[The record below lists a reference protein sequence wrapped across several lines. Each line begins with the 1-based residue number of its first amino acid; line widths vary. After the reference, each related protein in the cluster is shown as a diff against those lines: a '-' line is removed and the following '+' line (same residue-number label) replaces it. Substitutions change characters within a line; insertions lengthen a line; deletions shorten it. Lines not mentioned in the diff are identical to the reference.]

1 MLTNEEL
8 YRIKIEDLKKIHMI
22 GICSPFGSFCAQLL
36 LNHGVSLTA
45 SEHNQTSDQAAYWL
59 DKSVLYAG
67 PHNADFITDDIDLV
81 VYPNGVIPN
90 NPECLQAEML
100 KIPSITLGQLTGFL
114 TQDFKTIAIAGTHGK
129 STTAS
134 AITYMLSRL
143 DALPNFVVGDASVK
157 INKLDKNWN
166 VNSSSQ
172 YFVVEACEYKKQFLD
187 RAPKPYIS
195 VITNIELDHTDY
207 YPTQEAY
214 NKAFEEFIA
223 NTQGAL
229 IIDLTREN
237 EKEVYRS
244 SNYMS
249 KVQDVADFSNLEIAS
264 ELKGSLNQQNLV
276 RAYLVG
282 ITLGYSD
289 SVVREALT
297 TFSGLTARFEY
308 LGESKTGS
316 VIHIDYAHNPAKIAF
331 CIATAKEV
339 YPEKRLI
346 LVFQPHSYER
356 TNSFKNEFADAIRL
370 ADIVLIPNIFSPAR
384 DIGSSKDILPEEF
397 VEVLKA
403 KNPDK
408 TILHTESFERT
419 AEWLNENSCSSDV
432 TLLASAGDLRNLV
445 PLIQSNV

>member
-8 YRIKIEDLKKIHMI
+8 YKLKIEDLKKIHMI

-36 LNHGVSLTA
+36 LNRGINLTA
-45 SEHNQTSDQAAYWL
+45 SEHNQASDQAAYWL

-67 PHNADFITDDIDLV
+67 PHNAEFITDDIDLV
-81 VYPNGVIPN
+81 IYPNGVIPN
-90 NPECLQAEML
+90 NPECMQAEML

-134 AITYMLSRL
+134 AITYMLSKL
-143 DALPNFVVGDASVK
+143 DILPNFVVGDASVK

-166 VNSSSQ
+166 VSSSSK

-207 YPTQEAY
+207 YPTQENY

-223 NTQGAL
+223 NTQDTL
-229 IIDLTREN
+229 IMDLTREN
-237 EKEVYRS
+237 EKVVYKN
-244 SNYMS
+244 SNYT
-249 KVQDVADFSNLEIAS
+249 KVVQDVADFNTLEIAS
-264 ELKGSLNQQNLV
+264 ELKGSLNQQNLL

-282 ITLGYSD
+282 ISLGYSD
-289 SVVREALT
+289 STVREALS

-308 LGESKTGS
+308 LGESRTGAI
-316 VIHIDYAHNPAKIAF
+316 IHIDYAHNPAKIAF
-331 CIATAKEV
+331 CLATAKEV
-339 YPEKRLI
+339 YPEKRVT

-356 TNSFKNEFADAIRL
+356 TNSFKNEFADAVRL
-370 ADIVLIPNIFSPAR
+370 ADIILIPNIFSPAR
-384 DIGSSKDILPEEF
+384 DAGSSKDIQPEEF
-397 VEVLKA
+397 VEILKT
-403 KNPDK
+403 KNPNK
-408 TILHTESFERT
+408 TIMYTESFEKT
-419 AEWLNENSCSSDV
+419 ATWLNENTGNEDV
-432 TLLASAGDLRNLV
+432 ILLASAGDLRDLV
-445 PLIQSNV
+445 PLIQ